1 VEWAED
7 AGIRPK
13 HGFFLLFYILCFPL
27 YFLFQISKSNSNPY
41 FEVLVSNIKHDSI
54 MNTNAT
60 IFSISI
66 YSSSLYIILINDSIT
81 ISLLISK

>member
-1 VEWAED
+1 MQEFGPNV
-7 AGIRPK
+7 GL
-13 HGFFLLFYILCFPL
+13 FFYIFYFPL

-41 FEVLVSNIKHDSI
+41 FEVLVSNIKYVSI
-54 MNTNAT
+54 MNINAT